1 MDLTL
6 YYSPGACSLAAHIA
20 LRETGRPFGLER
32 VVIAKGEH
40 QRTEYLKL
48 NPRGRVPT
56 LVVDGV
62 PIRELSGILT
72 WIGQLDGQI
81 FPARGTIEAAKCG
94 EWLAWLTS
102 SVHIALAMIWRGER
116 FAKGE
121 HLHRA
126 IRRHGLALLRNQF
139 GEIEQALQSKTYAL
153 GASYSVVDPNIFVF
167 YRWGGRVGFDMS
179 NEFPAWSR
187 HTDRL
192 LQRSAVADALRAEEI
207 SMDIKP
213 DAWVAE
219 LRAGEMTDERLSQF
233 SDAWTARDIQT
244 LLSMMGPD
252 AVYSASVGPE
262 PGKTYCGTKELAD
275 GFAHMLKSDA
285 NGKRRAGKSFIVGD
299 VAVAFWEFDF
309 PAVDGNAAKTVK
321 GIDFFQFNG
330 DKIVV
335 KDAYRKTSG

>member
-20 LRETGRPFGLER
+20 LRESGQPFALRR
-32 VVIAKGEH
+32 VAIAKGEH
-40 QRTEYLKL
+40 QQPEYLKL
-48 NPRGRVPT
+48 NPRGRIPT
-56 LVVDGV
+56 LVIDGT

-72 WIGQLDGQI
+72 WIGQFDGQI
-81 FPARGTIEAAKCG
+81 YPARGTVEAAKCA

-102 SVHIALAMIWRGER
+102 SVHIAFAAIWRGER

-126 IRRHGLALLRNQF
+126 IRRHGLASLRSQF
-139 GEIEQALQSKTYAL
+139 GEIEQALRGNAYAL
-153 GASYSVVDPNIFVF
+153 ISGYSVVDPNLLVF
-167 YRWGGRVGFDMS
+167 YRWGWRVGFDMRKD
-179 NEFPAWSR
+179 FPAWSK

-192 LQRSAVADALRAEEI
+192 LQRPAVAEALRVEEI
-207 SMDIKP
+207 SMDITP
-213 DAWVAE
+213 DAAVAE
-219 LRAGEMTDERLSQF
+219 LGAGEMTDEQLSRF
-233 SDAWTARDIQT
+233 SDAWTSHDTPT

-262 PGKTYCGTKELAD
+262 PGKTYRGTNELAD
-275 GFAHMLKSDA
+275 GFVHMLKNDA
-285 NGKRRAGKSFIVGD
+285 KGKRRAGKSFIVGD

-309 PAVDGNAAKTVK
+309 PAVDGSIAKTVK
-321 GIDFFQFNG
+321 GIDFFEFRG
-330 DKIVV
+330 DMIVT